1 MNQPKRII
9 TPLIIIII
17 SLWLTACQPQPYNA
31 LPSSTPAPWGE
42 IALTPEEELWLQSHS
57 TVQVHIENWPPFMI
71 YKNGKAS
78 GIAMDTLKL
87 LLDQVGLQPEYEESL
102 WADALQEFE
111 DHTGP
116 EILPVVAR
124 TAEREEMMYLT
135 SDYISFPLVIITQ
148 KNAPFVSSVD
158 DLTNH
163 IVAVEKSF
171 TAYNK
176 LMADYPHIQLL
187 VTDTTLEALQAVS
200 TSKADAYIG
209 NLAVASYLIQEHGLI
224 NLKVAAPS
232 SFDDHKMAIGIRMD
246 QPELASIL
254 EKTLNAM
261 PVESRDQIKQEW
273 LFVRYEYGISQ
284 KDVWVRIAATVVV
297 AVIILGFA
305 VFSNQRLE
313 MEVAETRK
321 AQLALAESESL
332 LRHILDANPAT
343 IFLID
348 GDGKFILANQGAAE
362 HYQTTV
368 EEMIGKSRYAFMGL
382 PEQREE
388 FSRFEKEDQEVIAS
402 QHSLLIPEE
411 RFTLADGTQRWLQTY
426 KIPITLQSGRKCVL
440 VFSLNI
446 TARREAEI
454 ALAESE
460 TLLRSVI
467 DATPDVIFVK
477 DDKGNFIL
485 VNRAGAALYNMTPQQ
500 MQGLNEIDLIDLAD
514 AEVDVVDM
522 YIKTDRQV
530 INENTAMIFPEEQIS
545 RRSMGTRWFRTSK
558 IPLETQGKTDKVL
571 VVSTDITERKL
582 ALEALKQERAS
593 LAQRVEERT
602 AELVQVN
609 IELQESSRA
618 KDEFLAN
625 MSHELRTPLNAILG
639 MSEILEEQ
647 LFGQLNDKQLKHIK
661 VIEESGRH
669 LLTLINDILDL
680 AKIES
685 GQREL
690 FYQPVHISD
699 LCASSLNFINAQAI
713 KKNISVTYEPGL
725 GLTDIEADPRSLK
738 QILVNLLSNAIKFT
752 PENGQIGLQVEQD
765 EKTETVCFTVWD
777 TGIGI
782 TPEQSLKLFRPFV
795 QVDSGLTRNYEGT
808 GLGLSLISR
817 LVDMHGGSVQLKSSG
832 IHGDG
837 SHFTIHL
844 PFHPL
849 DIQTRLKP
857 EFEGVKI
864 LLMDD
869 ETNSRLRMQ
878 NILTRLGCQVQT
890 TQTNH
895 DAIRVSREMR
905 PEMIFIDT
913 QIPQESTL
921 QTILQIRQELKNDSI
936 PIISMT
942 SLMIQ
947 QDPALS
953 NSFGTHEYLLK
964 PLSPKKIKKLLE
976 KYLPKK

>member
-1 MNQPKRII
+1 MNHPKRII
-9 TPLIIIII
+9 TPLIILII
-17 SLWLTACQPQPYNA
+17 SLWLTSCQPQTSSA
-31 LPSSTPAPWGE
+31 PSTSTDVAWGE
-42 IALTPEEELWLQSHS
+42 IALTPEEENWLQNNP
-57 TVQVHIENWPPFMI
+57 TVVVHIENWPPFMI
-71 YKNGKAS
+71 YKNGEAS
-78 GIAMDTLKL
+78 GVAIDTLSL
-87 LLDQVGLQPEYEESL
+87 LLNKTGLQPEYKEAL

-116 EILPVVAR
+116 DILPVVAR
-124 TAEREEMMYLT
+124 TADRETMMYLT
-135 SDYISFPLVIITQ
+135 SDYISFPLVIFTQ

-163 IVAVEKSF
+163 IVAVEKSY
-171 TAYNK
+171 TAYCK
-176 LMADYPHIQLL
+176 LLADYPHIQLL
-187 VTDTTLEALQAVS
+187 VTNTTLEALQAVS

-232 SFDDHKMAIGIRMD
+232 SFDDHKMAIGIRQD

-273 LFVRYEYGISQ
+273 LSVRYEYGISQ
-284 KDVWVRIAATVVV
+284 KDVWTRIAATVVV

-305 VFSNQRLE
+305 IFSNQRLE
-313 MEVAETRK
+313 MEVAETQK
-321 AQLALAESESL
+321 AQLALEESE
-332 LRHILDANPAT
+332 A
-343 IFLID
+343 
-348 GDGKFILANQGAAE
+348 
-362 HYQTTV
+362 
-368 EEMIGKSRYAFMGL
+368 
-382 PEQREE
+382 
-388 FSRFEKEDQEVIAS
+388 
-402 QHSLLIPEE
+402 
-411 RFTLADGTQRWLQTY
+411 
-426 KIPITLQSGRKCVL
+426 
-440 VFSLNI
+440 
-446 TARREAEI
+446 
-454 ALAESE
+454 
-460 TLLRSVI
+460 LLRSVI
-467 DATPDVIFVK
+467 DATPDMIFVK
-477 DDKGNFIL
+477 DSEGHFIL
-485 VNRAGAALYNMTPQQ
+485 VNRVGATFYNMTPQQ
-500 MQGLNEIDLIDLAD
+500 MQGLNEIDLIDLAGAD
-514 AEVDVVDM
+514 IDTIDM

-530 INENTAMIFPEEQIS
+530 IDEKIAMIFPEEQIT
-545 RRSMGTRWFRTSK
+545 RSNMGTRWFRTSK
-558 IPLETQGKTDKVL
+558 IPLETQGKIDKVL
-571 VVSTDITERKL
+571 IVSTDITERKL

-602 AELVQVN
+602 AELVRVN

-647 LFGQLNDKQLKHIK
+647 LFGHLNEKQLKHVT

-690 FYQPVHISD
+690 FYQPVHITD
-699 LCASSLNFINAQAI
+699 LCNSSLNFINAQAI
-713 KKNISVTYEPGL
+713 KKNITVSYEPGPR
-725 GLTDIEADPRSLK
+725 LTEIEADPRSLK

-752 PENGQIGLQVEQD
+752 PENGQIGLQVEQN
-765 EKTETVCFTVWD
+765 EQTETVCFTVWD

-832 IHGDG
+832 IHGEG

-844 PFHPL
+844 PLHPTQIKATL
-849 DIQTRLKP
+849 QP
-857 EFEGVKI
+857 QFEGAPPI
-864 LLMDD
+864 LIMDD
-869 ETNSRLRMQ
+869 ESNSRQRLQ
-878 NILTRLGCQVQT
+878 TILTSLGCQVLIAK
-890 TQTNH
+890 TNL
-895 DAIRVSREMR
+895 DTIRIAQEVQ
-905 PEMIFIDT
+905 PGLIFIDT
-913 QIPQESTL
+913 QIPQEITL
-921 QTILQIRQELKNDSI
+921 QTILQIRREMKDESI
-936 PIISMT
+936 PVISMT

-947 QDPALS
+947 QDPALY

-964 PLSPKKIKKLLE
+964 PLSPKKIKQLLK
-976 KYLPKK
+976 KYLQKE